1 VVISARAVNG
11 ARVSA
16 LPCPAHPSRAAAAQR
31 LGAGGLSARAR
42 PQRRAGRQRPPLPAA
57 APRDGGPLSHAR
69 RGLVRGGGTAT
80 TALHC
85 TASAHR
91 LTDTHMLT
99 EGTLARPPPDCVM
112 KRVET

>member
-1 VVISARAVNG
+1 MSGDLCVSCDRRAGV
-11 ARVSA
+11 
-16 LPCPAHPSRAAAAQR
+16 CPALLTPA
-31 LGAGGLSARAR
+31 AR
-42 PQRRAGRQRPPLPAA
+42 PQLNAWAQAAYRRGRGPSAAREGSARLSPLLRPGTGVRSAMPAA
-57 APRDGGPLSHAR
+57 GSCAEAVPPP
-69 RGLVRGGGTAT
+69 
-80 TALHC
+80 LHC